1 MPTTKVTRSYQITI
15 PKAVRSRAGVKVGD
29 RLIVE
34 YDDDTHTIKV
44 RPPTRER
51 RTLRL
56 GRSLAVKEIEES
68 IEKGLA
74 GCLRS

>member
-1 MPTTKVTRSYQITI
+1 MPTTKITRSYQITI
-15 PKAVRSRAGVKVGD
+15 PKVVRSRANIKVGD
-29 RLIVE
+29 KLIVE
-34 YDDDTHTIKV
+34 YDDNTHTIKI

-56 GRSLAVKEIEES
+56 GRDLTVKEIEES

-74 GCLRS
+74 GCLQS